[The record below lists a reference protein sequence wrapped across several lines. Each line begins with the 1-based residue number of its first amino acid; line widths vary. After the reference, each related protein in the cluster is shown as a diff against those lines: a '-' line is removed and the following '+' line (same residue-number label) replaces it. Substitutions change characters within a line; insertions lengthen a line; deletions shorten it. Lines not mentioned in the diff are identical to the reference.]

1 MEFEL
6 VLGLHSKN
14 TLNFPLGG
22 YLPMVQAT
30 AKTNLGLVI
39 DILVLEVSGENFLLA
54 RSCLLGIL
62 MIKII
67 TLRSRQQVGDKIDLA

>member
-1 MEFEL
+1 MY
-6 VLGLHSKN
+6 LHSSMVIATIFERIQDLFLFEEVKN
-14 TLNFPLGG
+14 VKSYN
-22 YLPMVQAT
+22 
-30 AKTNLGLVI
+30 
-39 DILVLEVSGENFLLA
+39 LEVSGENFLLA